1 MLFFNLLNEN
11 RLNESEN
18 RPKGTTVYNKIFTS
32 ENSEFRNITADE
44 LGRFL
49 FDCFRKQCKCD
60 QVHDERR
67 QLN

>member
-18 RPKGTTVYNKIFTS
+18 RPKGTTVHNKIFTT
-32 ENSEFRNITADE
+32 ENSEFRNITADD

-49 FDCFRKQCKCD
+49 FD
-60 QVHDERR
+60 
-67 QLN
+67 